1 MTGRKT
7 TGNSWSNRLRF
18 DPVPALLESGN
29 AAVRLFTRRD
39 LLGEA
44 VEPIEELWES
54 HDAARLVR
62 RQLPD
67 GAWKYASPR
76 TELRSA
82 ENYNLLETY
91 RALGELVERHGLHK
105 GHPAIRRASRYI
117 LGHQSVDGD
126 IRGIYGNQH
135 SPNYTAG
142 FLELL
147 TTAGLGS
154 DPHVQRCFR
163 WLLSV
168 RQDDGG
174 WAIPLRTA
182 GKNFRPTTLRARTI
196 HPISR
201 KPSSHLVTGVVLRAF
216 AAHPHYRN
224 ALAVQ
229 GAGALLASRLFHPD
243 VYPDR
248 RTPVFWT
255 HFAFPF
261 WFTDLLS
268 ALDSLSLLGFSRND
282 PSIHRALMWFVR
294 HQDRRGLWKLHM
306 THGGRHPDRYAW
318 LTLAICRVFKRF
330 LT

>member
-1 MTGRKT
+1 MTARKT
-7 TGNSWSNRLRF
+7 TRNSWSKRLRF
-18 DPVPALLESGN
+18 DPVPALLASGN

-54 HDAARLVR
+54 QDVARLVR

-126 IRGIYGNQH
+126 IRGIYGHQY

-147 TTAGLGS
+147 TKAGLGS

-229 GAGALLASRLFHPD
+229 GAGTLLASRLFSPD

-255 HFAFPF
+255 HFAYPF

-282 PSIHRALMWFVR
+282 PSIHRALLWFVR
-294 HQDRRGLWKLHM
+294 HQDRTGLWKLHM

-318 LTLAICRVFKRF
+318 LTLAICRVFTRF
-330 LT
+330 FT

>member
-7 TGNSWSNRLRF
+7 TRKSWSKTLRF
-18 DPVPALLESGN
+18 DPVPALLESEN
-29 AAVRLFTRRD
+29 AAVRLLTRRD
-39 LLGEA
+39 LFGEA
-44 VEPIEELWES
+44 IEPIEELWQSQEV
-54 HDAARLVR
+54 ARLVR
-62 RQLPD
+62 RQLPN
-67 GAWKYASPR
+67 GAWKYSSPR

-82 ENYNLLETY
+82 DNYNLLETY
-91 RALGELVERHGLHK
+91 RALGELVEKHGLHK

-126 IRGIYGNQH
+126 IRGIYGNQY

-147 TTAGLGS
+147 TKAGLAS
-154 DPHVQRCFR
+154 DPHVQRGFR
-163 WLLSV
+163 WLLSI
-168 RQDDGG
+168 RQDDRG

-224 ALAVQ
+224 APAAQV
-229 GAGALLASRLFHPD
+229 AGALLASRLFKPD

-248 RTPVFWT
+248 RTTAFWT
-255 HFAFPF
+255 HFAYPF

-268 ALDSLSLLGFSRND
+268 ALDSLSLLGFSRHE
-282 PSIHRALMWFVR
+282 PSIQRALTWFVR
-294 HQDRRGLWKLHM
+294 HQDVSGLWKLHM
-306 THGGRHPDRYAW
+306 THGGRQPDCHAW
-318 LTLAICRVFKRF
+318 LTLGICRIFLRF
-330 LT
+330 FS